1 MRNLVV
7 IGNCQ
12 AEMVTAG
19 LRHPAFE
26 GRLEATYHFVELPE
40 CRRQVGR
47 LELAECDTVLVQ
59 DIGNFDDYPLR
70 AAIPERAEIVTFP
83 CLRLAS
89 PWPFDSQN
97 GPGDAHARACEAQ
110 PPVFSHFDGLL
121 GRLRG
126 EIADGEE
133 RFQAYRSLALDG
145 LVNFRRMHQF
155 EERRLRGLDSRFDS
169 TIGQFMLDNFR
180 TSRLL
185 CATGQPKPAL
195 YRLLLQW
202 LLSRLGIAGDY
213 PDDGFL
219 DAADGDEVP
228 VHPAVAQAL
237 GVSWADEGATYR
249 FHGAPIRWEGYVR
262 RYIEHFG

>member
-1 MRNLVV
+1 MLNLVV

-12 AEMVTAG
+12 AEVVAAG
-19 LRHPAFE
+19 LRHPAFD
-26 GRLEATYHFVELPE
+26 GRLAVSYHFVELAEPLRQAG
-40 CRRQVGR
+40 RRD
-47 LELAECDTVLVQ
+47 LAECDTALIQ
-59 DIGNFDDYPLR
+59 DISNFDFYPLR
-70 AAIPERAEIVTFP
+70 DAIPERARIVRFP

-97 GPGDAHARACEAQ
+97 GPGDARARTSPAE
-110 PPVFSHFDGLL
+110 PPVFTHFDGLL
-121 GRLRG
+121 ARLRT
-126 EIADGEE
+126 EIPDPEA
-133 RFQAYRSLALDG
+133 RYRAYRSLALDG

-155 EERRLRGLDSRFDS
+155 EERRLAAQDRRFECA
-169 TIGQFMLDNFR
+169 IGQFILENFR

-185 CATGQPKPAL
+185 GATGLPKPAL

-202 LLSRLGIAGDY
+202 LLARLGIAGDY

-228 VHPAVAQAL
+228 VHPAVALAL
-237 GVSWADEGATYR
+237 GVTWADEGTTYR
-249 FHGAPIRWEGYVR
+249 FHGEPIRWEGYVR

>member
-12 AEMVTAG
+12 AEMVAVG

-26 GRLEATYHFVELPE
+26 RQLAVAYHFVDLPE
-40 CRRQVGR
+40 DARAAARQ
-47 LELAECDTVLVQ
+47 ELARCDVVLVQ
-59 DIGNFDDYPLR
+59 DITNFDDYPLR
-70 AAIPERAEIVTFP
+70 AAIPEHAETVRFP

-97 GPGDAHARACEAQ
+97 GPGDTRARGRAAE
-110 PPVFSHFDGLL
+110 PPVFTHFDGLL
-121 GRLRG
+121 ARLRTDVPDR
-126 EIADGEE
+126 EA
-133 RFQAYRSLALDG
+133 RYQAYRTLALDG
-145 LVNFRRMHQF
+145 LVSVRRMHQI
-155 EERRLRGLDSRFDS
+155 EERRLRSLDSRFDCA
-169 TIGQFMLDNFR
+169 IGGFILDNFR

-202 LLSRLGIAGDY
+202 LLPRLGVDDDY

-219 DAADGDEVP
+219 DATETDEVP
-228 VHPAVAQAL
+228 VHPIVARDL
-237 GVSWADEGATYR
+237 GMVWAHEATTYR
-249 FHGAPIRWEGYVR
+249 FHGDPIRWEGYVR

>member
-26 GRLEATYHFVELPE
+26 RRLASAYHFVELPRDAHE
-40 CRRQVGR
+40 AARHD
-47 LELAECDTVLVQ
+47 LAACDTVLVQ
-59 DIGNFDDYPLR
+59 DISNFDGYPLR
-70 AAIPERAEIVTFP
+70 AFIPERAEIVAFP

-97 GPGDAHARACEAQ
+97 GPSDAQARDCDAE
-110 PPVFSHFDGLL
+110 PPVFTHFDGLL
-121 GRLRG
+121 ARLRR
-126 EIADGEE
+126 EVPDAEA
-133 RFQAYRSLALDG
+133 RYQAYCSLAVDG

-155 EERRLRGLDSRFDS
+155 EERRLRGLDSRFDC
-169 TIGQFMLDNFR
+169 TIGQFILDNFR
-180 TSRLL
+180 TARLL
-185 CATGQPKPAL
+185 CATGQPTPVL

-202 LLSRLGIAGDY
+202 LLPRLGIAGDY

-219 DAADGDEVP
+219 DAAATDEVP
-228 VHPAVAQAL
+228 VHPAVARGL
-237 GVSWADEGATYR
+237 GMSWADEETAYR
-249 FHGAPIRWEGYVR
+249 FHGGQIRWEGYVR